1 MNVRRSLL
9 WAGGY
14 PLAIIAV
21 AFFTALCVPFRE
33 DLPAPT
39 FMLIYVPLIVGM
51 ARVGGTRPSAFASVL
66 SVACV
71 DFFLVEPYHTLTVS
85 RPTEWIALVVFLAIA
100 LIAGQQTGQLRDRER
115 AALRGEREL
124 ALLNKVAFRMV
135 SDKSVDSTLEFLV
148 SQVAGALQSDRTALY
163 LRDSEDVLSVAASS
177 GKDASA
183 DEADFARWVAHN
195 GKAIGLQPGMATA
208 TEPRPVT
215 LSASEA
221 LAGRTSEGAYLPLQ
235 TTTGLDGVL
244 YTRLDGPGTASAED
258 TSFLVAIANLAGAAL
273 DRQRLERTATQ
284 LAAER
289 EADRLKNTLVSS
301 VSHELRTPLAAAI
314 ARVTGLLGETGDYDP
329 DRLRDEMSAIAE
341 ELARLN
347 AAIGDLLDLSR
358 LESDSWRPVTDLYD
372 VSEILGSVAS
382 KLTSQQGER
391 VRFLI
396 PQTVPFVEADFS
408 QLVRALENVIENAL
422 AYSPVEQSV
431 EVRVSSD
438 DEHVS
443 VAVEDRGPGV
453 PDAEK
458 TRIFEKFYRGTTS
471 AVAPGG
477 TGLGLAI
484 AREIVNSHGGRI
496 WVEDAAPRGSRFIV
510 ELPVA
515 VIGAESE

>member
-21 AFFTALCVPFRE
+21 ALFTALCVPFRE

-71 DFFLVEPYHTLTVS
+71 DFFLVEPYHTLSVS
-85 RPTEWIALVVFLAIA
+85 RPTEWIALAVFLAIA

-115 AALRGEREL
+115 AALRGEQEL
-124 ALLNKVAFRMV
+124 SLLNKVAFRMV
-135 SDKSVDSTLEFLV
+135 SDKSVDSTLAFLV
-148 SQVAGALQSDRTALY
+148 SQVADALQSERTALY
-163 LRDSEDVLSVAASS
+163 LSDIEGTLSVVAAS
-177 GKDASA
+177 GKDASTN
-183 DEADFARWVAHN
+183 EAEFARWIAQN
-195 GKAIGLQPGMATA
+195 GKAIGLQPGMPTA
-208 TEPRPVT
+208 AEPRPVT
-215 LSASEA
+215 VSASEA
-221 LAGRTSEGAYLPLQ
+221 LAGELSDGVYLPLQ
-235 TTTGLDGVL
+235 TTRGLEGVL
-244 YTRLDGPGTASAED
+244 YSRLDGPGPASAEN
-258 TSFLVAIANLAGAAL
+258 TSFLVAVANLASAAL

-289 EADRLKNTLVSS
+289 EADRLKSTLVSS

-329 DRLRDEMSAIAE
+329 QRLREEMSAIAE
-341 ELARLN
+341 ELTRLN

-358 LESDSWRPVTDLYD
+358 LESDSWRPVTDVYEM
-372 VSEILGSVAS
+372 SEILGSVAS
-382 KLTSQQGER
+382 KLTSMQSAR
-391 VRFLI
+391 VHFSI
-396 PQTVPFVEADFS
+396 PRSVPFIEADFS

-422 AYSPVEQSV
+422 AYSPADEPV

-438 DEHVS
+438 AEHVT

-458 TRIFEKFYRGTTS
+458 THIFEKFYRGTTS
-471 AVAPGG
+471 VAVPSG

-484 AREIVNSHGGRI
+484 AREIVNGHGGRL
-496 WVEDAAPRGSRFIV
+496 WVEDSAPRGARFIV